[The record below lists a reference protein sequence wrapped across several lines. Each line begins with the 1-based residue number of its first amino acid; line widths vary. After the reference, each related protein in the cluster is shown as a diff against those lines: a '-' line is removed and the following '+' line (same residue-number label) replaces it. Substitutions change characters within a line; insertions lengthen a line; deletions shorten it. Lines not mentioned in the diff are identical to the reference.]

1 MSASMEWHLSLHGDA
16 HFSNLEMQHSPKMS
30 ATFSKKD
37 LQKTP
42 GKSLTGW
49 KRTSSGEAELRRG
62 EVELCCEG
70 SISPLGLGILG
81 GIPLESHELSRE
93 KRNFVHSLIF

>member
-37 LQKTP
+37 LQKTAVSCIIKVP
-42 GKSLTGW
+42 KLQI
-49 KRTSSGEAELRRG
+49 KMEKVA
-62 EVELCCEG
+62 
-70 SISPLGLGILG
+70 SPFW
-81 GIPLESHELSRE
+81 R
-93 KRNFVHSLIF
+93 KMQQVF

>member
-37 LQKTP
+37 LQKTAIV
-42 GKSLTGW
+42 L
-49 KRTSSGEAELRRG
+49 
-62 EVELCCEG
+62 
-70 SISPLGLGILG
+70 LGLVIDLPDLLLDGIL
-81 GIPLESHELSRE
+81 PFLRS
-93 KRNFVHSLIF
+93 